1 MRFFGAFLYQLLG
14 AKDRKDFAYQC
25 DRLYRPD
32 FYATLRPD
40 ELKSVHLNPKWLKL
54 LDDGIELRESCIL
67 KLIAVKPELQRVLTN
82 PLWELLE
89 WDVYD
94 HAAAIRYLDSL
105 KIRSRA
111 LASTTYRDRMNARMS
126 WAMGIPDWER
136 LAFPLALLDAPK
148 YPAQRRWLNGRFCN
162 FLALA
167 TLDPAYRAC
176 YQDLWILIDQWL
188 SARQGRREVTSPLKW
203 PVDITAF
210 NKSCDVLKKGREFL
224 VENGW
229 LPPGDAF
236 FPAHAAMLWCI
247 CLGGETLMDKI
258 MKSMLKGVKRCP
270 DWLRRIMRGLDR
282 HLDIKGF

>member
-1 MRFFGAFLYQLLG
+1 MRFLGAFLYQVLG

-40 ELKSVHLNPKWLKL
+40 ELNSVHVNPKWLKL

-67 KLIAVKPELQRVLTN
+67 KLIAAKPELQRVLKN

-94 HAAAIRYLDSL
+94 RGAAIRYLESL
-105 KIRSRA
+105 KPRSRA
-111 LASTTYRDRMNARMS
+111 LERTAYRDRTNARMS
-126 WAMGIPDWER
+126 WAMGVPDWER

-148 YPAQRRWLNGRFCN
+148 YPAQKRWLNGRFCN

-167 TLDPAYRAC
+167 TLHPAYRAC

-188 SARQGRREVTSPLKW
+188 SARQVRREVASPLTW
-203 PVDITAF
+203 PADITAF
-210 NKSCDVLKKGREFL
+210 NKHRDVFKKRRAFL
-224 VENGW
+224 VETGW
-229 LPPGDAF
+229 LPPGDASF
-236 FPAHAAMLWCI
+236 AVHAAMLWCI
-247 CLGGETLMDKI
+247 CLGGETLTDRI
-258 MKSMLKGVKRCP
+258 MKSMLNGVKRCP
-270 DWLRRIMRGLDR
+270 DWLRRIMRGLDC
-282 HLDIKGF
+282 HLDIKVF